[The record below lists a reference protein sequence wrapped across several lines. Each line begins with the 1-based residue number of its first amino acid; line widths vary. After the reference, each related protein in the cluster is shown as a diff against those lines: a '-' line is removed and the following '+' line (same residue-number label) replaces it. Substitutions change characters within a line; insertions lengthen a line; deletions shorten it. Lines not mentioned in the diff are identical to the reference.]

1 MLKFPGTVRFI
12 RSGNDIFVE
21 AEEEDF
27 PEPKKSEANE

>member
-1 MLKFPGTVRFI
+1 MLKFSGTVRFI

-27 PEPKKSEANE
+27 PEPKNQK